1 MNFHPDLW
9 AQGCSACR
17 AALESSPEGKTIAT
31 GLARGILMMLVL
43 PYGLMGT
50 FGFILYRAYR
60 KKSKERHEDSYTHQT
75 ESGS

>member
-1 MNFHPDLW
+1 MNLHPDLW

-31 GLARGILMMLVL
+31 GLARGILMMLAL
-43 PYGLMGT
+43 PYALMGT
-50 FGFILYRAYR
+50 FGFILYRAHR
-60 KKSKERHEDSYTHQT
+60 KKSKERPENSYTRQA

>member
-9 AQGCSACR
+9 AQGCAMCR

-50 FGFILYRAYR
+50 FGFILYRGYR